1 MEELTQREI
10 ELLNL
15 LIETEQESKTNHES
29 ATEILS
35 IKRTI
40 LNETGFSRYVHIM
53 KEIQILLS

>member
-15 LIETEQESKTNHES
+15 LIETKQESKTNHES